1 MSKKKKDKDLKE
13 DKVQKQ
19 ESQDSALFKNQ
30 ESEEVEGESLLTKVE
45 ELSDQLLR
53 SQAELQ
59 NVRRSASQEITKARL
74 FGVESLARE
83 FIAVGD
89 NIQRALDSCSKEK
102 VSDIII
108 EGLQLTLK
116 SFESSLQSA
125 GIEPVNPEGESFNP
139 DHHEAISIIEDKE
152 KEENTVIEVIQKGFT
167 IHNRIL
173 RPAKVVVS
181 KRPDISKKEN
191 NS

>member
-19 ESQDSALFKNQ
+19 ESEDSALVKNQ
-30 ESEEVEGESLLTKVE
+30 ATEEVEEESLLNKVE

-83 FIAVGD
+83 FLTVGD
-89 NIQRALDSCSKEK
+89 NLERALDSCSKEK

-152 KEENTVIEVIQKGFT
+152 KEENTVIEVIQKGFI

>member
-1 MSKKKKDKDLKE
+1 LSKKKKDKDLKE

-19 ESQDSALFKNQ
+19 ESEDSALVKNQ
-30 ESEEVEGESLLTKVE
+30 ATEEVEEESLLNKVE

-83 FIAVGD
+83 FLTVGD
-89 NIQRALDSCSKEK
+89 NLERALDSCSKEK

-139 DHHEAISIIEDKE
+139 DHHEAISIIEDIE
-152 KEENTVIEVIQKGFT
+152 KEENTVIEVIQKGFI

>member
-1 MSKKKKDKDLKE
+1 MSKKKKDKDLQE
-13 DKVQKQ
+13 DKNLA
-19 ESQDSALFKNQ
+19 QDLEDSTLTDNQ
-30 ESEEVEGESLLTKVE
+30 QNEEVEQESLFNKVE

-83 FIAVGD
+83 FLTVGD
-89 NIQRALDSCSKEK
+89 NLERAIDSCNKEK
-102 VSDIII
+102 ASNLII
-108 EGLQLTLK
+108 EGLELTLK

-125 GIEPVNPEGESFNP
+125 GIEPVDPRGESFNP
-139 DHHEAISIIEDKE
+139 DHHEAISIVEDKYR
-152 KEENTVIEVIQKGFT
+152 EENTVIEVIQKGYT
-167 IHNRIL
+167 IHGRIL

-181 KRPDISKKEN
+181 KKPNIAKKEK
-191 NS
+191 

>member
-1 MSKKKKDKDLKE
+1 MPKKKKDKDFQE
-13 DKVQKQ
+13 DNGLKQ
-19 ESQDSALFKNQ
+19 ESEDSILTENQ
-30 ESEEVEGESLLTKVE
+30 LDEEVEQESLFNKVE

-83 FIAVGD
+83 FLTVGD
-89 NIQRALDSCSKEK
+89 NLERALDSCSKENA
-102 VSDIII
+102 SDLII
-108 EGLQLTLK
+108 EGLELTLK

-125 GIEPVNPEGESFNP
+125 GIESVDPEGESFNP
-139 DHHEAISIIEDKE
+139 DHHEAISIVEDKD
-152 KEENTVIEVIQKGFT
+152 KEENTVIEVIQKGYT

-181 KRPDISKKEN
+181 KEPNIAKKEK
-191 NS
+191 

>member
-19 ESQDSALFKNQ
+19 ESEDSALVKNQ
-30 ESEEVEGESLLTKVE
+30 ATEEVEEESLLNKVE

-83 FIAVGD
+83 FLTVGD
-89 NIQRALDSCSKEK
+89 NLERALDSCSKEK

-139 DHHEAISIIEDKE
+139 DHHEAISIIEDIE
-152 KEENTVIEVIQKGFT
+152 KEENTVIEVIQKGFI

>member
-1 MSKKKKDKDLKE
+1 LSKKKKDKDLKE
-13 DKVQKQ
+13 EKNLEQNL
-19 ESQDSALFKNQ
+19 EDSTLTENLQ
-30 ESEEVEGESLLTKVE
+30 NEEVEQESLFNKVE

-83 FIAVGD
+83 FLTVGD
-89 NIQRALDSCSKEK
+89 NLERAIDSCNKEK
-102 VSDIII
+102 ASNLII
-108 EGLQLTLK
+108 EGLELTLK

-125 GIEPVNPEGESFNP
+125 GIEPVDPEGESFNP
-139 DHHEAISIIEDKE
+139 DHHEAISIVEDKA
-152 KEENTVIEVIQKGFT
+152 KEENTVIEVIQKGYT

-181 KRPDISKKEN
+181 KKPNKEKKEK
-191 NS
+191 